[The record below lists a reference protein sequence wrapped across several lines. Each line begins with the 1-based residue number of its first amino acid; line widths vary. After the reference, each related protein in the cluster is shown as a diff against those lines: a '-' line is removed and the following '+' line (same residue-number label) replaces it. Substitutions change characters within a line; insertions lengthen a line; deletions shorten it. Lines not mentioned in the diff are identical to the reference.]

1 MSTAPKRGRGRP
13 AAQLSVPWLRIEP
26 DGHAD
31 LARYDDAATMDMGD
45 WLINLEVRAVIARA
59 GDADLIRFVR
69 ENPIIRRSDAHGVE
83 FEPIRARLSPAAC
96 AILDNRQPPGGVQP
110 LRVDEMY
117 VFEQRLPAAIR
128 DAGRAF
134 VPGFPCG
141 VDAPPGF
148 SGPLDDAFAPPLLG
162 RFARID
168 MSLPDDVLHGEFR
181 AYLKQQREQLASVA
195 ADAPFARA
203 IDDIDHRYDPKPA
216 TWARLRVLPL
226 LDVQAWL
233 AETGTVTRPAAV
245 ARLLGI
251 GDQEYQQGVESAATL
266 TNDFSLRGWLLTAA
280 RAALQTRV

>member
-1 MSTAPKRGRGRP
+1 LK
-13 AAQLSVPWLRIEP
+13 VEIEP
-26 DGHAD
+26 DGHAA
-31 LARYDDAATMDMGD
+31 LARYGDAATMDMAD
-45 WLINLEVRAVIARA
+45 WLINLELRSLVART
-59 GDADLIRFVR
+59 GDAGLARFVR
-69 ENPIIRRSDAHGVE
+69 ENPIIRRSDAHGIE

-141 VDAPPGF
+141 VDVPPEF
-148 SGPLDDAFAPPLLG
+148 AGPLDDAFDPPLLG

-168 MSLPDDVLHGEFR
+168 LSLPDDVLLREFKR
-181 AYLKQQREQLASVA
+181 YLAQQREQLARVA

-203 IDDIDHRYDPKPA
+203 IDDIEHRYDPKPA
-216 TWARLRVLPL
+216 TWARLHVLAL

-233 AETGTVTRPAAV
+233 AETGTHTTPGAIARALGLDARDHQQAV
-245 ARLLGI
+245 
-251 GDQEYQQGVESAATL
+251 EYAKTL
-266 TNDFSLRGWLLTAA
+266 TNDFSLRGWLLSAA
-280 RAALQTRV
+280 SAALQTRL